1 MSFRLQLLFPL
12 GHWALIVFLLLFQLA
27 HRPSCLQASARLRP
41 WCRRSQTVRRP
52 LALASAPRTVARD
65 AGAVDPAVVASVG
78 CEECLRRLRSL
89 QLARRTTTACLP
101 SPSPPPL
108 ETDRQWLGAPFF
120 VIPLLAYCSV
130 ITCNFFIGLTHSY
143 LLPIGSAGWSRN
155 VELFQ

>member
-41 WCRRSQTVRRP
+41 RCRRSQTVRRP

-89 QLARRTTTACLP
+89 QLARRTTTAFAVSAATGDSLTVRPCTRFLLFLLCLP
-101 SPSPPPL
+101 
-108 ETDRQWLGAPFF
+108 R
-120 VIPLLAYCSV
+120 LA
-130 ITCNFFIGLTHSY
+130 
-143 LLPIGSAGWSRN
+143 
-155 VELFQ
+155 